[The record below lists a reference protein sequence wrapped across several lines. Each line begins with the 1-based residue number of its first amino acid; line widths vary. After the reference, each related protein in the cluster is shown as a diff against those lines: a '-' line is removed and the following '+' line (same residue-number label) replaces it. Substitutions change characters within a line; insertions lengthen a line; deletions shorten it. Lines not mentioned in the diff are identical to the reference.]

1 MKVLRCREITNTEP
15 TAKDSVL
22 LVTFREGGK
31 VARLRRDL
39 VEFYPGVV
47 CLPDWLDDKIFNEG
61 GK

>member
-1 MKVLRCREITNTEP
+1 MRGRAIINTEP
-15 TAKDSVL
+15 TAKDNVL
-22 LVTFREGGK
+22 LVTFMDGGK

-47 CLPDWLDDKIFNEG
+47 YLPDWLDDKIFNEG